1 MKITQ
6 NVIAIEGH
14 KNASS
19 DKRSNAMDKI
29 LPLKKKKPNQ
39 TGVLKK
45 KKIRQGIIEN
55 HIKTKNNPVNVTVI
69 PVTKPLQ
76 THKNT
81 CW

>member
-29 LPLKKKKPNQ
+29 LPLKKKKKPNQ

-45 KKIRQGIIEN
+45 KDKE
-55 HIKTKNNPVNVTVI
+55 
-69 PVTKPLQ
+69 
-76 THKNT
+76 
-81 CW
+81 

>member
-29 LPLKKKKPNQ
+29 LPLKKTNKQ
-39 TGVLKK
+39 AGVLK

-81 CW
+81 CR

>member
-29 LPLKKKKPNQ
+29 LPLKKKNQ
-39 TGVLKK
+39 TKQVYLKK
-45 KKIRQGIIEN
+45 KN
-55 HIKTKNNPVNVTVI
+55 KTRNNWKSASFPPCFLLNVATV
-69 PVTKPLQ
+69 V
-76 THKNT
+76 
-81 CW
+81 

>member
-29 LPLKKKKPNQ
+29 LPLKKKKQ
-39 TGVLKK
+39 TKQVYLKK
-45 KKIRQGIIEN
+45 KN
-55 HIKTKNNPVNVTVI
+55 KTRNNWKSYQNEE
-69 PVTKPLQ
+69 
-76 THKNT
+76 
-81 CW
+81 